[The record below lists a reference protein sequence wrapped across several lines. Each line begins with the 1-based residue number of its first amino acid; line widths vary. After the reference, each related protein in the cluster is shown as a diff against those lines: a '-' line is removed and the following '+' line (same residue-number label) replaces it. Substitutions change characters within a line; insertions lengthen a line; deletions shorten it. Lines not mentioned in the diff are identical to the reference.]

1 LNKGIDWEL
10 SPNYTFDIP
19 DGIVLELNILSQ
31 NFRSIIYVLK
41 ISVLSFSSLFYIDE
55 VIITLK
61 VLFKSTFEKIQNKEI
76 YKIYKYYKFINI
88 KLKAIGVKWLSCLDR
103 NC

>member
-19 DGIVLELNILSQ
+19 DGNVLELNILSR

-55 VIITLK
+55 VII
-61 VLFKSTFEKIQNKEI
+61 I
-76 YKIYKYYKFINI
+76 
-88 KLKAIGVKWLSCLDR
+88 R
-103 NC
+103 

>member
-19 DGIVLELNILSQ
+19 DKNVLELNILSQ

-55 VIITLK
+55 VII
-61 VLFKSTFEKIQNKEI
+61 I
-76 YKIYKYYKFINI
+76 
-88 KLKAIGVKWLSCLDR
+88 R
-103 NC
+103 